1 MTSLVAL
8 DLASALLAALEK
20 AWARSDALFRIL
32 TPDALAAQPIAL
44 RQPFI
49 FYLGHLPAFAWNQVC
64 RGVLGQPSFDPAF
77 DALFERGIDP
87 VETDSFRPA
96 PADMWPA
103 TARILSYRDRVRDA
117 VRDAS
122 AEVEARARAEND
134 VLVRQARIYAVVL
147 EHELMHHETLL
158 YMIQQLPAA
167 QKVRPPDL
175 PPLEVGGVAPPARP
189 VAVPGGRVRLG
200 ADFEDVP
207 FGWDN
212 EFGRLDVEVEGFA
225 IDATPVRNREFLE
238 FVCAAGGYERREY
251 WRDEDWAWRE
261 RRRIA
266 HPALWRRSG
275 STWTQQTLFDEV
287 PLEQV
292 FDWPVYVS
300 WAEARAFSRWRGA
313 RLPTEAEWHWAAY
326 STREAAGAREAVLR
340 PYPWGEE
347 PPSPRHGNFGLRH
360 WSPVPVGR
368 FPDGASAW
376 GALDLVGNGWEW
388 TDTVFAPLP
397 GFTPYIRTYAG
408 YSADFFDGRH
418 YVLRGASWA
427 TDEALIRRSFRNWFQ
442 PHYPYVFAKFRCVRD
457 RG

>member
-1 MTSLVAL
+1 MTAPAAVDRAE
-8 DLASALLAALEK
+8 ALLTALEK
-20 AWARSDALFRIL
+20 AWARSDALFAIL

-49 FYLGHLPAFAWNQVC
+49 FYLGHLPAFGWNQVC
-64 RGVLGQPSFDPAF
+64 RGVLGRPSFDPVF
-77 DALFERGIDP
+77 DELFERGIDP

-96 PADMWPA
+96 PADAWPA
-103 TARILSYRDRVRDA
+103 TARILSYRDRVRAALRGAWTD
-117 VRDAS
+117 
-122 AEVEARARAEND
+122 VEDR
-134 VLVRQARIYAVVL
+134 RIYAVVL

-167 QKVRPPDL
+167 QKVRPPGL
-175 PPLEVGGVAPPARP
+175 PPLERGGVAPPGGP

-212 EFGRLDVEVEGFA
+212 EFGRLEVEVNGFA
-225 IDATPVRNREFLE
+225 IDSTPVRNGEFLE
-238 FVCAAGGYERREY
+238 FVCAGGYERREH

-266 HPALWRRSG
+266 HPPMWRRAGSG
-275 STWTQQTLFDEV
+275 WTQQTLLDEV
-287 PLEQV
+287 PLDAV
-292 FDWPVYVS
+292 LDWPVYVS
-300 WAEARAFSRWRGA
+300 WAEARAYSRWRGG

-326 STREAAGAREAVLR
+326 GSREGALR
-340 PYPWGEE
+340 PYPWGDE

-360 WSPVPVGR
+360 WSPLPVGR

-376 GALDLVGNGWEW
+376 GVLDLVGNGWEW
-388 TDTVFAPLP
+388 TDTVFGPFP
-397 GFTPYIRTYAG
+397 GFTPYIRTYPG
-408 YSADFFDGRH
+408 YSADFFDGKH
-418 YVLRGASWA
+418 YVLCGASWA

-442 PHYPYVFAKFRCVRD
+442 PHYPYVFAKFRCVTD
-457 RG
+457 